1 MTHAPALYQQEVTTL
16 GQPLEVLKTQMAANR
31 QQTMLQAFN
40 TVLSRGGIKGFYQGL
55 IPWAWIEAST
65 KGAVLLFAS
74 GEIETMAKEKFGL
87 GGAGAGLLGGMG
99 GGIAQAYATM
109 GMSCSEYLS
118 VSVRVLIQP
127 PVIFLPLLLFSIGCY
142 QVSAPA

>member
-1 MTHAPALYQQEVTTL
+1 
-16 GQPLEVLKTQMAANR
+16 
-31 QQTMLQAFN
+31 MLQAFN

-87 GGAGAGLLGGMG
+87 GGAEAGLLGGMG

-109 GMSCSEYLS
+109 GTLPSE
-118 VSVRVLIQP
+118 
-127 PVIFLPLLLFSIGCY
+127 
-142 QVSAPA
+142 

>member
-1 MTHAPALYQQEVTTL
+1 
-16 GQPLEVLKTQMAANR
+16 
-31 QQTMLQAFN
+31 MLQAFN

-109 GMSCSEYLS
+109 GMSVYGMLLGMDQRNSYNHPLS
-118 VSVRVLIQP
+118 SFRH
-127 PVIFLPLLLFSIGCY
+127 FRR
-142 QVSAPA
+142 